1 MQQRKGKDDMNQ
13 TVLITG
19 SSRGIGAACAARF
32 AAAGYAVMV
41 HYHTGRAAAEA
52 LCREIGAEGGRAACF
67 GADIADPL
75 QAAALVEATEKTFG
89 AIDVLVNNAGIAL
102 YKMFCDTT
110 PADWNRVFSV
120 NINGMAYVTQAVL
133 PSMVHNKA
141 GKIVNLSSIWG
152 ITGGSCEVA
161 YSASKAAVIG
171 FTKALAKELGPSG
184 IFVNCVAPGVV
195 ETDMNANLDDEARAA
210 LLEETPLEKIAS
222 PAEIAETV
230 FYLASP
236 QNSFITGQVISPNG
250 GLVI

>member
-1 MQQRKGKDDMNQ
+1 MNQ
-13 TVLITG
+13 TALITG
-19 SSRGIGAACAARF
+19 SSRGIGAACAERF
-32 AAAGYAVMV
+32 AAAGYRVMI
-41 HYHTGRAAAEA
+41 HYHNKQAEA
-52 LCREIGAEGGRAACF
+52 EAICRHIAEEGGCAACF
-67 GADIADPL
+67 GADVADPTQAYAL
-75 QAAALVEATEKTFG
+75 VQAAESRFG
-89 AIDVLVNNAGIAL
+89 SVDVLVNNAGVAL

-120 NINGMAYVTQAVL
+120 NMNGMAYVTQAVL
-133 PSMVHNKA
+133 PGMVHKKA

-152 ITGGSCEVA
+152 ISGGSCEVA

-195 ETDMNANLDDEARAA
+195 ETDMNINLDEETRAA
-210 LLEETPLEKIAS
+210 LIEETPLEKIAA
-222 PAEIAETV
+222 PAEIAETI

-236 QNSFITGQVISPNG
+236 QNTFITGQVISPNG